1 MAAWYDSAVFYHIY
15 PLGLCGCEKE
25 NDYRAHESKFPVL
38 SRWAHHMA
46 ELGCTAVYIGPLF
59 ESGSHGYDTSDYK
72 RIDSRIGTND
82 EFKAWVALCH
92 SLGIKV
98 VVDGVFNHTGRDF
111 EAFKNLKEKRWDSW
125 GKDWYCGVNFDGQNS
140 YGDGFSY
147 ESWRGHEMLPRL
159 NMQNQAVRDYMLS
172 VVRFWVD
179 TFDIDGI
186 RLDCADVLDFEFMRQ
201 LRTLTDTLKADFW
214 LMGEVIHGDYGRWVN
229 EQMLHSV
236 TNYELH
242 KGIYSAHNS
251 QNYFEMAHSV
261 NRLFG
266 PYGLCRGAKLYN
278 FVDNHDVDRI
288 YNKLTVKE
296 NLKPVYIFLF
306 TILGIPSIYYG
317 SEWGIAGCK
326 ADGSDDGLRP
336 AIDIEHFDN
345 PNPQLT
351 ELIKKLC
358 AAKAECPELSFG
370 DYKEVLLKNKQYAYA
385 RSFEDQV
392 SVIALNND
400 SQPEELWLRLPCAA
414 DGAVDFLTG
423 EPVEIIDGQLHL
435 TLGGNDGALIR
446 VNC

>member
-25 NDYRAHESKFPVL
+25 NDYRPRESKFPIL
-38 SRWAHHMA
+38 NQWARHMS

-59 ESGSHGYDTSDYK
+59 ESATHGYDTSDYRK
-72 RIDSRIGTND
+72 IDSRLGTNED
-82 EFKAWVALCH
+82 FKVWVALCH
-92 SLGIKV
+92 SLGIRV

-111 EAFKNLKEKRWDSW
+111 EAFKNLREKKWDSW
-125 GKDWYCGVNFDGQNS
+125 GKDWYCGVDFNRQSAYD
-140 YGDGFSY
+140 DGFSY
-147 ESWRGHEMLPRL
+147 ESWRGYEQLPRL

-201 LRTLTDTLKADFW
+201 LRCLANDIKPEFW
-214 LMGEVIHGDYGRWVN
+214 LMGEVIHGDYGRWVHS
-229 EQMLHSV
+229 EMLHSV

-261 NRLFG
+261 QRLFG

-296 NLKPVYIFLF
+296 NLRPVYIFLF

-317 SEWGIAGCK
+317 SEWGISGCK
-326 ADGSDDGLRP
+326 TGGSDDGLRP
-336 AIDIEHFDN
+336 AIDLEHFENKN
-345 PNPQLT
+345 PWLT
-351 ELIKKLC
+351 KLITAL
-358 AAKAECPELSFG
+358 ARAKAECTELSFG
-370 DYKEVLLKNKQYAYA
+370 EYRELLLKNKQYAYA
-385 RSFEDQV
+385 RIFEDKA

-400 SQPEELWLRLPCAA
+400 SQPEEFWLSLPLPAN
-414 DGAVDFLTG
+414 GAVNLLTG
-423 EPVEIIDGQLHL
+423 EPAEIKDGKLHF
-435 TLGGNDGALIR
+435 TVGGNDGVLIR
-446 VNC
+446 LNS

>member
-1 MAAWYDSAVFYHIY
+1 MAAWYESAVFYHIY

-25 NDYRAHESKFPVL
+25 NDYRIHESRFPVL
-38 SRWAHHMA
+38 NRWAYHMA
-46 ELGCTAVYIGPLF
+46 DLGCTAVYIGPLF

-72 RIDSRIGTND
+72 RIDSRLGTND
-82 EFKAWVALCH
+82 EFKAWVKLCH

-98 VVDGVFNHTGRDF
+98 VADGVFNHTGRDF
-111 EAFKNLKEKRWDSW
+111 EAFRNLKEQRWDSW

-147 ESWRGHEMLPRL
+147 ESWHGYELLPRL
-159 NMQNQAVRDYMLS
+159 NMHNQAVRDYMLS

-201 LRTLTDTLKADFW
+201 LRALTDTLKPEFW

-229 EQMLHSV
+229 GQMLHSV

-251 QNYFEMAHSV
+251 QNYFEMAHSIQ
-261 NRLFG
+261 RLFG

-317 SEWGIAGCK
+317 SEWGICGCK
-326 ADGSDDGLRP
+326 DGGSDDGLRP
-336 AIDIEHFDN
+336 FIDIEQFDN
-345 PNPQLT
+345 PNPWLT
-351 ELIKKLC
+351 ELIRKLC
-358 AAKAECPELSFG
+358 SAKADCEELSFG
-370 DYKEVLLKNKQYAYA
+370 EYREILLRNKQYAYA
-385 RSFEDQV
+385 RSFGDKV
-392 SVIALNND
+392 SIIVLNND
-400 SQPEELWLRLPCAA
+400 SQPEKLQLGLPSAA
-414 DGAVDFLTG
+414 ESAVNMLTG
-423 EPVEIIDGQLHL
+423 ERVEIKDGRLHF
-435 TLGGNDGALIR
+435 TIGGNDGALIR
-446 VNC
+446 LNC

>member
-1 MAAWYDSAVFYHIY
+1 MWYDNAVFYHIY
-15 PLGLCGCEKE
+15 PLGLCGCGKE
-25 NDYRAHESKFPVL
+25 NDYRPHESKFPIL
-38 SRWAHHMA
+38 NRWAEHMA

-59 ESGSHGYDTSDYK
+59 ESSTHGYDTSDYK
-72 RIDSRIGTND
+72 KVDSRLGTNE
-82 EFKAWVALCH
+82 EFKSWVALCH
-92 SLGIKV
+92 SLGIRV
-98 VVDGVFNHTGRDF
+98 VVDGVFNHTGREF
-111 EAFKNLKEKRWDSW
+111 EAFKNLREKKWDSW
-125 GKDWYCGVNFDGQNS
+125 GKDWYCGVDFNNQGP

-147 ESWRGHEMLPRL
+147 ESWRGYALLPRL

-201 LRTLTDTLKADFW
+201 LRLLADDIKPEFW

-229 EQMLHSV
+229 PQMLHSV

-261 NRLFG
+261 QRLFG
-266 PYGLCRGAKLYN
+266 PYGLCRGARLYN

-296 NLKPVYIFLF
+296 NLRPVYIFLF

-317 SEWGIAGCK
+317 SEWGIEGCRAG
-326 ADGSDDGLRP
+326 GSDDGLRP
-336 AIDIEHFDN
+336 AIDLEHFENKN
-345 PNPQLT
+345 PWLT
-351 ELIKKLC
+351 ELIKALAK
-358 AAKAECPELSFG
+358 AKAECEELSFG
-370 DYKEVLLKNKQYAYA
+370 EYKELLLKNKQYVYA
-385 RSFEDQV
+385 RSFEDKV

-400 SQPEELWLRLPCAA
+400 SQPEQFWILLPSPAN
-414 DGAVDFLTG
+414 GAVNMLIG
-423 EPVEIIDGQLHL
+423 EPVEIIDGKLHF
-435 TLGGNDGALIR
+435 TVSGNDGALIR
-446 VNC
+446 LNS